1 MLSYRKWMALLAT
14 SLTLWM
20 GLAHAQARPPVADNV
35 VAYQGQQG
43 IKVWTLRVGER
54 SANEALVQIEG
65 VDHDWNMRIQKMSVE
80 KTSKDTRYFTTVDG
94 QRFVVLIIQGNWGG
108 ELYLPGEA
116 QALMVGYS
124 EGLSNQGNA
133 QAFLTDY
140 LNAQQ

>member
-80 KTSKDTRYFTTVDG
+80 KTSKDTEE
-94 QRFVVLIIQGNWGG
+94 VL
-108 ELYLPGEA
+108 
-116 QALMVGYS
+116 ALLAAYRD
-124 EGLSNQGNA
+124 A
-133 QAFLTDY
+133 AH
-140 LNAQQ
+140 AQQQLELLQAHG